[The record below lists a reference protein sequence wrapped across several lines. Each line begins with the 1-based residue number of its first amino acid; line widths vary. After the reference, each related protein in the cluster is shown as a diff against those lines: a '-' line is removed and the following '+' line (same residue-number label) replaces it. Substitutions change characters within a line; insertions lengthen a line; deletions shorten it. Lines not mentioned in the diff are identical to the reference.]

1 MTGNRPVTV
10 KVIADMIAKSISD
23 SDFREKLLKKPD
35 EVLNSEGFVA
45 DQNAVDLFKALANS
59 NFDADLKKAEKQSSL
74 DTSEASGNSGGGQSP
89 QGNEN

>member
-1 MTGNRPVTV
+1 MTGNNPVTV

-23 SDFREKLLKKPD
+23 TEFRKKLLNKPD

-59 NFDADLKKAEKQSSL
+59 NTLSA
-74 DTSEASGNSGGGQSP
+74 
-89 QGNEN
+89 